1 MKQYTVFV
9 QMANSRYCHDI
20 VTANGDSPEQIKNAE
35 DKAVSLANEIL
46 SRYQGE
52 GVYCFVDIYDENY
65 TIIYEKDNIATAED
79 KGDKIS
85 IDTIGKGHDCSC
97 RLAEGFTKEGDK
109 KFISMC
115 AELDNSNIKTYFL
128 VYCCDKAMI
137 STIKK
142 TRTRNLNYAIKL
154 FNKL

>member
-9 QMANSRYCHDI
+9 QVANNRYCHDI
-20 VTANGDSPEQIKNAE
+20 VTAKEDSPEQIKNAE

-52 GVYCFVDIYDENY
+52 GVYCFVYIYDENY
-65 TIIYEKDNIATAED
+65 TIVYEKDNVATAEE
-79 KGDKIS
+79 KEDKIS
-85 IDTIGKGHDCSC
+85 IDTIGKGHECSC
-97 RLAEGFTKEGDK
+97 QLAEGITKEGNK

-115 AELDNSNIKTYFL
+115 AELDNCNVKTYFL
-128 VYCCDKAMI
+128 VYCCDKGMI

-154 FNKL
+154 FNRL